1 MRFLVVEDCAL
12 AAKATARVLS
22 PHGFVQIAPDFE
34 SAVRLLAPNVH
45 WDGISLD
52 HMLPDGDGL
61 TLLRML
67 REQNQ
72 HVPVMYLTAY
82 HEEPMIRAAQALN
95 AAFVPK
101 PADREDFSTFIET
114 ARRQSELCWDLKNRV
129 CTNLAQEWRLSARE
143 RDVFMLLVDGRD
155 RHEICIELR
164 MGNESMKTH
173 IRRLLLKSTLGR
185 LEKLFAEVIKVMN
198 IEARDAACRHFD

>member
-12 AAKATARVLS
+12 AAKATARALS
-22 PHGFVQIAPDFE
+22 PHGSVQVAPDFE

-82 HEEPMIRAAQALN
+82 YEEPMIRAAQALN
-95 AAFVPK
+95 ATYVPK
-101 PADREDFSTFIET
+101 PADREDFSRFIET

-129 CTNLAQEWRLSARE
+129 CTNLAQEWGFSDRE

-164 MGNESMKTH
+164 IGDETMKTH
-173 IRRLLLKSTLGR
+173 VRRLLYKSTFKR
-185 LEKLFAEVIKVMN
+185 LDKLFAEVIKVMN
-198 IEARDAACRHFD
+198 IESRAAACRHLD